1 MASRFSEPIPNGVTY
16 QLDNRFD
23 PNLSHQCSAVRLDGL
38 NADTEI
44 LGDLFIPMPL
54 RQQLHDLTLARG
66 QPRRRC
72 CNTRLAA
79 RAQKTLEYR
88 LRNLRA
94 KVRLTPQ
101 QCLDSGDDVRFG
113 IGFEQIT
120 PRPGVEHL
128 MHE

>member
-1 MASRFSEPIPNGVTY
+1 MDRGAVGCPAWWSGGARTAISRPPLTRANSGSRFREPIPNSVTD
-16 QLDNRFD
+16 QIDNRFD

-79 RAQKTLEYR
+79 RAQKTLEDR

-94 KVRLTPQ
+94 
-101 QCLDSGDDVRFG
+101 
-113 IGFEQIT
+113 
-120 PRPGVEHL
+120 
-128 MHE
+128 